1 MLQLRVPLHNGGIG
15 VLSVVNVGFTTIDT
29 VALHT
34 CHAHNTRYS
43 IIVGLAWYR
52 WYTTID
58 TVPWWGGPALSK
70 VQIHGTHT
78 TPGTAPWWGQRGTD
92 GTVPLTQQHHGRA
105 SVVQMVQYH

>member
-15 VLSVVNVGFTTIDT
+15 VLSVVNVGFTTVDT

-34 CHAHNTRYS
+34 CHSAM
-43 IIVGLAWYR
+43 V
-52 WYTTID
+52 
-58 TVPWWGGPALSK
+58 WGGPALSM

-92 GTVPLTQQHHGRA
+92 GTVPLTQQHHGGGGGEKADRLHWA
-105 SVVQMVQYH
+105 GPLTPQAL